1 MMKTKATI
9 LILMAALAL
18 AGCGRDTSLQRM
30 EAVEVRVETSE
41 VYIETTTR
49 STITTTSTTRKT
61 TQTTQTKPTTAG
73 TTTTVTTK
81 KTIKEVS
88 KKVNQTA
95 SKTITATT
103 AVTTTATE
111 PVTQTEPVSTEAP
124 TEPTVPE
131 VTEPTEAPVSGTPGG
146 LIYSGMRGT
155 YYAPGS
161 WNGYSAIGGSGRSL
175 LDCNGGGDGY
185 AKGSIASRYL
195 YDLLGYYSN
204 GGRTAVWLSVAGYP
218 DMDGIYYLD
227 DCSGADVVDFF
238 YNANGNCQFCYAGVV
253 SVDIYYVN

>member
-9 LILMAALAL
+9 LTLMTALAF
-18 AGCGRDTSLQRM
+18 AGCGRDTSQQRM
-30 EAVEVRVETSE
+30 EAVEVRVKTSE
-41 VYIETTTR
+41 VRIETTLS
-49 STITTTSTTRKT
+49 STTPATSTTKKT
-61 TQTTQTKPTTAG
+61 TQTTSTTN
-73 TTTTVTTK
+73 TTTTTITTTK
-81 KTIKEVS
+81 KITEKIT
-88 KKVNQTA
+88 QTA

-103 AVTTTATE
+103 TTVATTAIE
-111 PVTQTEPVSTEAP
+111 PVMQP
-124 TEPTVPE
+124 EPTVTESPSEHEPIVPE
-131 VTEPTEAPVSGTPGG
+131 VTEPTEAPVPGTPGG

-161 WNGYSAIGGSGRSL
+161 WNGYSATGGSGRSP

-195 YDLLGYYSN
+195 YNLLGYSSN

-227 DCSGADVVDFF
+227 DCSGADVIDFF
-238 YNANGNCQFCYAGVV
+238 YNANGNCQFCYAGAV
-253 SVDIYYVN
+253 SVDIYSVD

>member
-1 MMKTKATI
+1 MLKTKSVM
-9 LILMAALAL
+9 LILMAALAF
-18 AGCGRDTSLQRM
+18 AGCGTDTSRQSTVATDVL
-30 EAVEVRVETSE
+30 VETSE
-41 VYIETTTR
+41 VYAETSVS
-49 STITTTSTTRKT
+49 STAATKT
-61 TQTTQTKPTTAG
+61 TQTTSK
-73 TTTTVTTK
+73 TTTT
-81 KTIKEVS
+81 S
-88 KKVNQTA
+88 TA
-95 SKTITATT
+95 TSTTATT
-103 AVTTTATE
+103 TLVTTTSEPIVTE
-111 PVTQTEPVSTEAP
+111 PVVQEVVKP
-124 TEPTVPE
+124 TKPLI
-131 VTEPTEAPVSGTPGG
+131 AGTPGA

-161 WNGYSAIGGSGRSL
+161 WNGYSATGGSGRSL

-195 YDLLGYYSN
+195 YNLLGYHSN

-227 DCSGADVVDFF
+227 DCSGANVVDFF

>member
-1 MMKTKATI
+1 MIKTKSAI
-9 LILMAALAL
+9 ILMLLASVL
-18 AGCGRDTSLQRM
+18 AGCGTDLPPEDAGATDVL
-30 EAVEVRVETSE
+30 VETSE
-41 VYIETTTR
+41 VYTEPPASSTTT
-49 STITTTSTTRKT
+49 KT
-61 TQTTQTKPTTAG
+61 TQTIQKTTLITTTIA
-73 TTTTVTTK
+73 TSTTTV
-81 KTIKEVS
+81 E
-88 KKVNQTA
+88 
-95 SKTITATT
+95 
-103 AVTTTATE
+103 VTTVTEQVTEPATVTEPVVTEPATE
-111 PVTQTEPVSTEAP
+111 PEPEQV
-124 TEPTVPE
+124 VQE
-131 VTEPTEAPVSGTPGG
+131 VVEPTEAPVSGTAGG

-161 WNGYSAIGGSGRSL
+161 WNGYSAVGGSGRSL

-195 YDLLGYYSN
+195 YNLLGYYSN

-227 DCSGADVVDFF
+227 DCSGADVIDFF

>member
-1 MMKTKATI
+1 MMKTKAMIPT
-9 LILMAALAL
+9 LMVALAF
-18 AGCGRDTSLQRM
+18 AGCGKDTSQQRM
-30 EAVEVRVETSE
+30 EAVEVRVNTSE
-41 VYIETTTR
+41 VCVEATPSSGTSAI
-49 STITTTSTTRKT
+49 STTRKT
-61 TQTTQTKPTTAG
+61 TQTTSTTNTTTITTTKKSTEKITQTALKTIAA
-73 TTTTVTTK
+73 TTTTV
-81 KTIKEVS
+81 
-88 KKVNQTA
+88 A
-95 SKTITATT
+95 
-103 AVTTTATE
+103 TTATE
-111 PVTQTEPVSTEAP
+111 PVTQPEPIATEAP
-124 TEPTVPE
+124 TEPEPIVPE
-131 VTEPTEAPVSGTPGG
+131 VIEPTESPVSGTPGS

-161 WNGYSAIGGSGRSL
+161 WNGYSAIGGSGRAL

-195 YDLLGYYSN
+195 YNLLGYSSN

-227 DCSGADVVDFF
+227 DCSGANVVDFF

>member
-9 LILMAALAL
+9 LILMAALAF
-18 AGCGRDTSLQRM
+18 AGCGRDTSPQRM
-30 EAVEVRVETSE
+30 EAVEVQVKTSE
-41 VYIETTTR
+41 VCVETTTS
-49 STITTTSTTRKT
+49 STTPATSTTRKT
-61 TQTTQTKPTTAG
+61 TQTTSTTAV
-73 TTTTVTTK
+73 TTTTAATKQITK
-81 KTIKEVS
+81 KIT
-88 KKVNQTA
+88 KKATQIA

-103 AVTTTATE
+103 TTVATKVTE
-111 PVTQTEPVSTEAP
+111 PVTQSEPITTEAP
-124 TEPTVPE
+124 TEPIVPE
-131 VTEPTEAPVSGTPGG
+131 ITEPTEAPVSGTPGG

-227 DCSGADVVDFF
+227 DCSGANVVDFF